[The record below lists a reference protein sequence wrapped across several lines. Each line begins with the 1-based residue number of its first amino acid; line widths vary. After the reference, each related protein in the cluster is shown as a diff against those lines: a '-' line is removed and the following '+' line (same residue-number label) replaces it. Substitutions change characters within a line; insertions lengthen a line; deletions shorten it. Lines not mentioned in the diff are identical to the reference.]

1 MHRGKLK
8 PGATWRIQ
16 VKVTVKA
23 GHGTI
28 RDKAGLARHHSGS
41 AQGKQHCRRHGEDH
55 QLDLR
60 GLVSLRTLAGA
71 DAGYDSA
78 GPALS

>member
-1 MHRGKLK
+1 MRSPERWHSRRHGEMHRGKLK

-28 RDKAGLARHHSGS
+28 RDKAGLAGITPDP
-41 AQGKQHCRRHGEDH
+41 RRANNTA
-55 QLDLR
+55 
-60 GLVSLRTLAGA
+60 VTVKIIS
-71 DAGYDSA
+71 
-78 GPALS
+78 